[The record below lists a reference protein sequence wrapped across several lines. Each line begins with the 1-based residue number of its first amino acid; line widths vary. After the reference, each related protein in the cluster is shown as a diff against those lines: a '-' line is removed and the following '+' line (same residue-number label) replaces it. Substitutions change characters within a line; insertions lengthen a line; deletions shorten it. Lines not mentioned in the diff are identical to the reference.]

1 MFVKQDFFI
10 ISDKTCLF
18 VQVTISLT
26 VKLMMIV
33 VKIKPWSGTTTTTT
47 TATASTTVTQVRRTE
62 AMLMLLGLEDVRYAH
77 SDSGCEDDGYAA
89 VRPEITPVL

>member
-10 ISDKTCLF
+10 ISDRTCLF

-33 VKIKPWSGTTTTTT
+33 VKMKPWSGTTTTTT
-47 TATASTTVTQVRRTE
+47 TASTTVTQVRRTE
-62 AMLMLLGLEDVRYAH
+62 AMLMLLGLEDVRCAH
-77 SDSGCEDDGYAA
+77 SDCGCEDDGYANSCS
-89 VRPEITPVL
+89 